1 MTNRQSNIIF
11 YAIISLIISALLIN
25 FFAPQAIQQATDSK
39 EEITI
44 RKSLLEGEYQTA
56 LANYETLVNSEL
68 EKNKNTIEL
77 ANLYEDIAKV
87 QHLQGNKV
95 EESNYYLK
103 SLAIKKSLKKIDI
116 FSLAQTY
123 YQLGIIAEQ
132 NEQLSQAQDY
142 FEKALTTRLGVIVD
156 LKEKDLG
163 MFDGMQQSRLQ
174 YQRLNNEGTI
184 ANYLKLANIHKLKKE
199 QAIAKEYYDKALAA
213 SILTFGEE
221 DKRTLDLKNNGL

>member
-1 MTNRQSNIIF
+1 M
-11 YAIISLIISALLIN
+11 
-25 FFAPQAIQQATDSK
+25 FAPEVIQQATDSK
-39 EEITI
+39 EQITI
-44 RKSLLEGEYQTA
+44 RKSLQEGEYQTA

-77 ANLYEDIAKV
+77 AELYEEIAQV
-87 QHLQGNKV
+87 QRQLGNKA

-103 SLAIKKSLKKIDI
+103 SLAIKTSLKNIDI
-116 FSLAQTY
+116 FSLAKTY

-132 NEQLSQAQDY
+132 SEQLNQAQDY

-156 LKEKDLG
+156 LKEEDLG

-213 SILTFGEE
+213 SVLTFGED

>member
-11 YAIISLIISALLIN
+11 YAVISLIMSALLIN
-25 FFAPQAIQQATDSK
+25 MFAPEVIQQATDSK
-39 EEITI
+39 EQITI
-44 RKSLLEGEYQTA
+44 RKSLQEGEYQTA

-68 EKNKNTIEL
+68 ENNKNTIEL
-77 ANLYEDIAKV
+77 ANLYEEIAQV
-87 QHLQGNKV
+87 QRQLGNSV
-95 EESNYYLK
+95 EENNYYLK

-116 FSLAQTY
+116 FSLAKTY

-132 NEQLSQAQDY
+132 SEQLNQAQNY

-156 LKEKDLG
+156 LKEEDLG

-184 ANYLKLANIHKLKKE
+184 ANYLKLANIHKLKE
-199 QAIAKEYYDKALAA
+199 QQAIAKEYYDKALAA
-213 SILTFGEE
+213 SILTFGED

>member
-11 YAIISLIISALLIN
+11 YAVISLIMSALLIN
-25 FFAPQAIQQATDSK
+25 MFAPEVIQQATDSK
-39 EEITI
+39 EQITI
-44 RKSLLEGEYQTA
+44 RKSLQEGEYQTA

-68 EKNKNTIEL
+68 ENNKNTIEL
-77 ANLYEDIAKV
+77 ANLYEEIAQV
-87 QHLQGNKV
+87 QRQLGNNV
-95 EESNYYLK
+95 EENNYYLK

-116 FSLAQTY
+116 FSLAKTY

-132 NEQLSQAQDY
+132 SEQLNQAQNY

-156 LKEKDLG
+156 LKEEDLG

-184 ANYLKLANIHKLKKE
+184 ANYLKLANIHKLKE
-199 QAIAKEYYDKALAA
+199 QQAIAKEYYDKALAA
-213 SILTFGEE
+213 SILTFGED